1 MFVSRGIESV
11 SVNHPGKNGG
21 GGVIGSARA
30 SGGILGKLL
39 LSQTG
44 GSHHGSISGS
54 EKGGCVFGATLDFY
68 PHHLSDSST
77 TIYNFRIFFFLLSHS
92 GNWLLIC
99 FLVLL

>member
-1 MFVSRGIESV
+1 MIVSRGIESV

-54 EKGGCVFGATLDFY
+54 EKGGVSLER
-68 PHHLSDSST
+68 LST
-77 TIYNFRIFFFLLSHS
+77 FILTIYPTLVRRFTILGFFFFLLSHS